1 MKLTAKEIAQQ
12 LDGIV
17 VGDEQV
23 IITHP
28 EKIEQA
34 TKGAITFLSNSKYER
49 YAVSYTHLTL
59 PTKA

>member
-1 MKLTAKEIAQQ
+1 MQKGVVDFTNKQLMKLTAKEIAQQ

-34 TKGAITFLSNSKYER
+34 TKGAITFLSNSKSSR
-49 YAVSYTHLTL
+49 
-59 PTKA
+59 